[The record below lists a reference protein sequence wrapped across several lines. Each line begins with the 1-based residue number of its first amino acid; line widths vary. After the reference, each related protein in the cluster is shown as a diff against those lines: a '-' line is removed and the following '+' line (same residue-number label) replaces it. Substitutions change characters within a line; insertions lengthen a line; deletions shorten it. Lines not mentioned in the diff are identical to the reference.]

1 MAPDKTET
9 QAFIP
14 TKVIDCSFQ
23 DVCAITSIITII
35 TLFTIA
41 GIIVGALSATNND
54 RCARDLPFQDSQSFT
69 FQFNSSAIKNMYI
82 GGDLKTTIY
91 FDTTLTNK
99 IEVFVNRSSLL
110 DQTYTN
116 INTTIY
122 SAVEN
127 GTSVLRI
134 NTTIPTTDF
143 TNCYYA
149 SRIIRLPANLATLTV
164 QISNYANDLI
174 FMPDPNTNPST
185 NLRLKSLTVMT
196 GTNLVNITQV
206 QSGQIFMSGRKGQ
219 VYLSKLFGA
228 ALIVSTSGDITYSDL
243 SSAVALSLYTT
254 KGTLQGSSITSV
266 ANGTVTLIAI
276 KKKQTHQGIKGAKL
290 IEIGTE
296 DGEIDASLNNN
307 DFQGELQIQ
316 ASNLDESTIQST
328 YYPVV
333 KYSSLDSRK
342 QYPTDFG
349 GNAAEIFTPNYAG
362 TIGDPSFA
370 STRLMKIR
378 VKKSG
383 KLLNLKV

>member
-1 MAPDKTET
+1 
-9 QAFIP
+9 
-14 TKVIDCSFQ
+14 
-23 DVCAITSIITII
+23 
-35 TLFTIA
+35 
-41 GIIVGALSATNND
+41 
-54 RCARDLPFQDSQSFT
+54 
-69 FQFNSSAIKNMYI
+69 MYI